1 MSVLSD
7 LSKCLYP
14 PKAATVLNSSPTTC
28 TLPISLAPQNISDI
42 SNTYRK
48 ICCLFHL
55 LLKMKIK
62 MYAEFF
68 FFLFHNYTD
77 LENRTAIFNF
87 GPATGFKSQYPTRH
101 AIYPYIFYPVIA
113 HLKKS
118 HISCCF
124 PRLIYMF
131 SHI

>member
-28 TLPISLAPQNISDI
+28 TLPISLGPQNISDI

-68 FFLFHNYTD
+68 FSCSIITLIWKT
-77 LENRTAIFNF
+77 EQ
-87 GPATGFKSQYPTRH
+87 QY
-101 AIYPYIFYPVIA
+101 
-113 HLKKS
+113 
-118 HISCCF
+118 
-124 PRLIYMF
+124 LILDQQQALRVNTPQDMPFTLTYF
-131 SHI
+131 T